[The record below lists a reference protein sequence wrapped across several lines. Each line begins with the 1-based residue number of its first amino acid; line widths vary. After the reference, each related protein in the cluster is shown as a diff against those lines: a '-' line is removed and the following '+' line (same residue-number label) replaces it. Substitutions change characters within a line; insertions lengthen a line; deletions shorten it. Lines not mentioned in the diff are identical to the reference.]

1 MMVFLSNMP
10 PLECEFQHW
19 QDRLPS
25 IAMMM
30 IDDQLDYNVDVNG
43 DYDDSNYV
51 DMGVV
56 MVIGN
61 DGVLEQCASVLM

>member
-1 MMVFLSNMP
+1 
-10 PLECEFQHW
+10 
-19 QDRLPS
+19 
-25 IAMMM
+25 M
-30 IDDQLDYNVDVNG
+30 IDDQFDYNVDVNG

-61 DGVLEQCASVLM
+61 DGVLEQCAST